1 MKGAAPNIGGIVNA
15 VVVGLVVLLF
25 GWFILA
31 WAVLKRPIL
40 ALPVAGF
47 VGLTVLVGSHD
58 AQALMLWAL
67 VALGVWRVVHKG
79 SFERLVGHRLRSAWV
94 RWWVYERRWRNTMI
108 LSGLGKR
115 LRLRE
120 AVPSIEKVKATPW
133 CHRVLVRLL
142 LGQCTEDFERVT
154 DELAHSF
161 GAEVCRVREHRP
173 GWLWLDFR
181 VRDPLV
187 ESIAA
192 LPISETVDLMAVPV
206 GLQEDGEPWR
216 LRVLG
221 THLLFAGVTEAGKS
235 SVLWSLLRGL
245 APAIR
250 DGRVVVW
257 VLDPKGGMELGPGEA
272 LFARFLRGGL

>member
-15 VVVGLVVLLF
+15 VVVVLVVLLF

-47 VGLTVLVGSHD
+47 VGLVVLVGSHD
-58 AQALMLWAL
+58 AQALVLWGL
-67 VALGVWRVVHKG
+67 LALGVWRVVHKG

-115 LRLRE
+115 MRMRE
-120 AVPSIEKVKATPW
+120 AVPSIEKVRSTPW

-181 VRDPLV
+181 VGDPLL
-187 ESIAA
+187 EPIAA
-192 LPISETVDLMAVPV
+192 LPVPETVDLMAVPV
-206 GLQEDGEPWR
+206 GLQEDGEP
-216 LRVLG
+216 V
-221 THLLFAGVTEAGKS
+221 GVGGGVRRADLIATSPTGD
-235 SVLWSLLRGL
+235 GL
-245 APAIR
+245 
-250 DGRVVVW
+250 V
-257 VLDPKGGMELGPGEA
+257 KGA
-272 LFARFLRGGL
+272 